1 MTSTASQ
8 PTTGTETGTDVD
20 AATIAARADAA
31 AAPFAATAP
40 RDRARALLAVGD
52 ALAAAADELVTL
64 AMAETG
70 LAEAR
75 LRGEL
80 RRTVVQLRLF
90 ADVVVDGAYL
100 DVRIDEPDDAFALG
114 SRPDLRRTLVPL
126 GPVLNF
132 GASNF
137 PFAFSVAGG
146 DTAAA
151 LAAGCPVILK
161 AHPGHPGLSVR
172 TGEIVAAALT
182 AAGMPEHAFQLVS
195 GVDAG
200 VELLRDD
207 RVKAASFTG
216 SHRGGAA
223 LAEIAAARPNPIPFY
238 GELGSVN
245 PVFVTRAA
253 AGERAESIA
262 RQFVASVSGS
272 AGQLCTKPGFL
283 FVPAGAGV
291 ADVEATI
298 AEAAAAVE
306 PQRMLGPAISEGY
319 GRRRD
324 AVLAAAGVDV
334 IALGSLDID
343 GDGHGWATPTFV
355 RTTVAA
361 LEAAGDDVLDE
372 SFGPLSVVVEY
383 DVEAGLP
390 AVVAEL
396 FPGNLTGTVHLAI
409 GEQSVDV
416 ARVAAALAA
425 TSGRVLFDEWPT
437 GVAVSPA
444 MQHGGPSPATTH
456 DAGTSVGTAAIT
468 RFLRAVSYQNAP
480 QWLLP
485 TQLRDENDWHT
496 PRAVSRAGESAS
508 WGERALG

>member
-1 MTSTASQ
+1 MTSTVSS
-8 PTTGTETGTDVD
+8 TEI
-20 AATIAARADAA
+20 IAARAAA
-31 AAPFAATAP
+31 AALLFAATDP
-40 RDRARALLAVGD
+40 RDRALALVAVGD
-52 ALAAAADELVTL
+52 ALSGAADELVAV

-70 LAEAR
+70 LADAR

-90 ADVVVDGAYL
+90 ADVVVDGSYL
-100 DVRIDEPDDAFALG
+100 DARIDRPDDAFALG

-132 GASNF
+132 AASNF

-161 AHPGHPGLSVR
+161 AHPGHPELSVR
-172 TGEIVAAALT
+172 TGDLVSDALT
-182 AAGMPEHAFQLVS
+182 AAGMPEHTFQLAT

-207 RVKAASFTG
+207 RVRAASFTG
-216 SHRGGAA
+216 STRGGAF
-223 LAEIAAARPNPIPFY
+223 LAEIAASRPNPIPFY

-245 PVFVTRAA
+245 PVFVTPAA
-253 AGERAESIA
+253 IAERADAIA

-283 FVPAGAGV
+283 FVPAGSG
-291 ADVEATI
+291 VEAAI
-298 AEAAAAVE
+298 AEAAAGVA
-306 PQRMLGPAISEGY
+306 PQRMLGQAISEGY

-324 AVLAAAGVDV
+324 TVLRTPGVDV
-334 IALGSLDID
+334 IVRGSLETDEH
-343 GDGHGWATPTFV
+343 GQGWATPTFV

-383 DVEAGLP
+383 DDTAALP
-390 AVVAEL
+390 GVVHEL
-396 FPGNLTGTVHLAI
+396 FPGNLTGAVHLAA
-409 GEQSVDV
+409 GEESADV
-416 ARVAAALAA
+416 ADVAAALAE

-444 MQHGGPSPATTH
+444 MNHGGPRPATTS
-456 DAGTSVGTAAIT
+456 DAGTSVGTAAIA

-485 TQLRDENDWHT
+485 TQLRDENPWQT
-496 PRAVSRAGESAS
+496 PRAVSRAGESAT
-508 WGERALG
+508 WGDRARR